1 MTETDATV
9 QPLQMPV
16 KFLPYLEKY
25 RIYKIFKVKSN
36 LHIGN
41 YDSMMIVHWS
51 IRHRFGVKSHWK
63 LAMNAEIFTYLH
75 FYKVFIAPLKKC
87 KIT

>member
-36 LHIGN
+36 LHIGK
-41 YDSMMIVHWS
+41 YDSTLVYPSPFW
-51 IRHRFGVKSHWK
+51 R
-63 LAMNAEIFTYLH
+63 EIT
-75 FYKVFIAPLKKC
+75 LKTSDESLVSKY
-87 KIT
+87 IP

>member
-36 LHIGN
+36 LHIG
-41 YDSMMIVHWS
+41 
-51 IRHRFGVKSHWK
+51 K
-63 LAMNAEIFTYLH
+63 
-75 FYKVFIAPLKKC
+75 
-87 KIT
+87 